1 LDVPDKAQPIVY
13 VVDDDESVRQAF
25 KRLLSAENMKVQ
37 VFESALEF
45 LDSKFT
51 DRNACLIADIKMPG
65 LTGLELRRRLADQGS
80 TLPMILI
87 TGLDTDETRAEAQ
100 KVGVAGYFRKPIDAQ
115 ALLDAIRWALSKKTS
130 S

>member
-1 LDVPDKAQPIVY
+1 MPDKAQPIVY
-13 VVDDDESVRQAF
+13 VVDDDKSVRQAF
-25 KRLLSAENMKVQ
+25 KRLLSAESMKVQ
-37 VFESALEF
+37 VFESAFEF

-51 DRNACLIADIKMPG
+51 DRNACLVADIKMPG
-65 LTGLELRRRLADQGS
+65 ITGLELCRKLVDKGS

-87 TGLDTDETRAEAQ
+87 NGLDSDETRAEAQ
-100 KVGVAGYFRKPIDAQ
+100 KAGVVGYFRKPIDAQ